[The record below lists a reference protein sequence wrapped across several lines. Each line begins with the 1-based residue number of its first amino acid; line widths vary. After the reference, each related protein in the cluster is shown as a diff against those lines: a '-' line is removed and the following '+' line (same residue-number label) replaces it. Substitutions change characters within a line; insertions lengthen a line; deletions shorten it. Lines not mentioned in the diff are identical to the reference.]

1 MTGDDSDAPLFARL
15 ARWLDTAPRP
25 AAANMAADEI
35 AADEAIRIGAPIL
48 RCYRWADPSLSFGYF
63 ERLADI
69 EALPLAAGRT
79 LVRRPTGGGAV
90 PHSASGDDFTYALAI
105 PRRDPAAALRPSAL
119 YARVHRAVAQALRLS
134 GGAPDAAVLG
144 DDPHLPAGPCFAK
157 PVLGDVISAAG
168 TKLAGAAQRRTRAGV
183 LHQGSVQVRLRFEG
197 FAALLAAQ
205 LAASSP
211 EFQPPPEVEERI
223 SARAAARFAAADWM
237 GRH

>member
-1 MTGDDSDAPLFARL
+1 MSKASRH
-15 ARWLDTAPRP
+15 RS
-25 AAANMAADEI
+25 AAA
-35 AADEAIRIGAPIL
+35 RRP
-48 RCYRWADPSLSFGYF
+48 Y
-63 ERLADI
+63 
-69 EALPLAAGRT
+69 T

-105 PRRDPAAALRPSAL
+105 PRRDPPPRCANRPL
-119 YARVHRAVAQALRLS
+119 ARVHRAVARALRLS

-157 PVLGDVISAAG
+157 PVLGDVIDASG
-168 TKLAGAAQRRTRAGV
+168 RKLAGAAQRRTRAGV

-223 SARAAARFAAADWM
+223 SARAAARFAAADWI